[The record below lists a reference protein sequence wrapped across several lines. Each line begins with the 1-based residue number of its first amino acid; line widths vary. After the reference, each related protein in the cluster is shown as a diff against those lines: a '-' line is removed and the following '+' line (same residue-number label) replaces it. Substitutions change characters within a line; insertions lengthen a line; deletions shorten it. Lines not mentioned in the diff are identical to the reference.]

1 MRIRL
6 MNLKKLLAATMLSAV
21 AFSMTAMSANAFDD
35 AQKKEIGAIVKDYLI
50 EHPEVMLE
58 VQQALQKKQEE
69 ARLAQSKAAVEENQD
84 AIFNASGDFVLG
96 NPKGKITVVEFYDY
110 NCGYCKRA
118 IGDMDAVIK
127 SNPEVRFVL
136 KDFPILGPDS
146 LAAHKVA
153 DAFRRIAPNKYGKFH
168 RELLGGQAHAN
179 EARALEVAESLGV
192 KESAIRKKIA
202 ENAEDSGVQQ
212 TYKLASQLG
221 ISGTPSYVLA
231 DEAIFGAVGADTLN
245 EKVANVAQCGKTAC

>member
-1 MRIRL
+1 
-6 MNLKKLLAATMLSAV
+6 MNLKKLLSATVLSAV

-35 AQKKEIGAIVKDYLI
+35 AQKKEIGEIVKDYLI

-58 VQQALQKKQEE
+58 VQQALQKKQED

-84 AIFNASGDFVLG
+84 AIFKAADDFVLG
-96 NPKGKITVVEFYDY
+96 NPKGKITVVEFFDY

-127 SNPEVRFVL
+127 TNPDVRFVL

-192 KESAIRKKIA
+192 KESAIRKKMA
-202 ENAEDSGVQQ
+202 ENTEDGGVQQ

-221 ISGTPSYVLA
+221 ISGTPSYILA
-231 DEAIFGAVGADTLN
+231 DEAIYGAVGADTLN

>member
-1 MRIRL
+1 MTI
-6 MNLKKLLAATMLSAV
+6 KTLLAATALSAV
-21 AFSMTAMSANAFDD
+21 ALSMSALSANAFDD
-35 AQKKEIGAIVKDYLI
+35 AQKKEIGAIVREYLL
-50 EHPEVMLE
+50 ENPEVMVE
-58 VQQALQKKQEE
+58 VQQALQKRQEE
-69 ARLAQSKAAVEENQD
+69 ARLVQSKQAVEQNHD
-84 AIFNASGDFVLG
+84 AIFNAESDYVLG

-146 LAAHKVA
+146 MAAHKVA
-153 DAFRRIAPNKYGKFH
+153 EAFRRAAPDKYGTFH
-168 RELLGGQAHAN
+168 RELLGGEAHAN

-192 KESAIRKKIA
+192 DEKTIRAKMA
-202 ENAEDSGVQQ
+202 ENTDDEGVKAA
-212 TYKLASQLG
+212 YKLATELG

-231 DEAIFGAVGADTLN
+231 NEAIFGAVGADTIIQ
-245 EKVANVAQCGKTAC
+245 KVANVGQCGKTSC

>member
-6 MNLKKLLAATMLSAV
+6 MNLKKLLAATVLSAV

-202 ENAEDSGVQQ
+202 ENTEDSGVQQ

>member
-1 MRIRL
+1 
-6 MNLKKLLAATMLSAV
+6 MNLKKLLSATVLSAV
-21 AFSMTAMSANAFDD
+21 ALSMTAISANAFDD

-50 EHPEVMLE
+50 EHPEVMIE

-69 ARLAQSKAAVEENQD
+69 ARMAQSKAAVTENQE
-84 AIFNASGDFVLG
+84 AIFNASQDYVLG
-96 NPKGKITVVEFYDY
+96 NPKGKITIVEFYDY

-153 DAFRRIAPNKYGKFH
+153 DAFRRAAPEKYGKFH
-168 RELLGGQAHAN
+168 RALLGGQAHAN

-192 KESAIRKKIA
+192 KESTIRKKMA
-202 ENAEDSGVQQ
+202 ENVEDSGVQQ